1 MSSTGLTY
9 GKVGVYKIDTPHQLY
24 KKFVFVCVWSCEVE
38 SGEKGKKE
46 HLYCSLSVRVWIVFW
61 RNTKTDWTFLYRQL
75 VTEGKENREEKMR
88 WLLVHATSTVLWNFC
103 LPVHLNSITPL
114 YIYITGNHIT
124 HFFLLSDLKEIH
136 VHRCCMLH
144 THLPQQC
151 TWWWCHTLW
160 YTYIYMYKIKSG
172 PYVLLTYDWF
182 TYSFIPSVLCG
193 STYVPESGWPCG
205 FTHVPTR
212 I

>member
-1 MSSTGLTY
+1 MCGLVRWRVEKREKKNICTVVWVSGFELCSGVTLKRIEHFYTG
-9 GKVGVYKIDTPHQLY
+9 
-24 KKFVFVCVWSCEVE
+24 
-38 SGEKGKKE
+38 
-46 HLYCSLSVRVWIVFW
+46 SLSLREKKIEKRRWDDYGFMPRLLFYETSVCLSI
-61 RNTKTDWTFLYRQL
+61 WTRS
-75 VTEGKENREEKMR
+75 
-88 WLLVHATSTVLWNFC
+88 H
-103 LPVHLNSITPL
+103 H